1 MTDSDV
7 RAHVDRYYALVDAR
21 DLDAMLDLFADD
33 ARYERPGYEPLCGR
47 RDIEAFYRGNRVIAA
62 GSHTLDDVVIEGRTA
77 AVRGRFDGELKD
89 GRSVSVRFADFFRY
103 ESDRIAERHTYF
115 FQPSV

>member
-1 MTDSDV
+1 METTDL
-7 RAHVDRYYALVDAR
+7 RRNVDRYYELVDAQ

-33 ARYERPGYEPLCGR
+33 ARYERPGYEPLSGR
-47 RDIEAFYRGNRVIAA
+47 GDLEAFYRNDRVIASGA
-62 GSHTLDDVVIEGRTA
+62 HTLDDVVIEGDTA